1 MPIVSLTTP
10 TNQQSQ
16 ALTAAMQLAG
26 AEKVHIGLHRD
37 AQEGQALATWWAVG
51 VGTVETKKWKWWLE
65 KVPRISIQR
74 GWFLVFFYHKK
85 RSCIYLF
92 LDSIVYDLW
101 AKKTFT
107 SRWNSLTSF
116 VFFVKLCFEPVLW
129 HLRRQPADY
138 LGKSKKSATII
149 TVVDIFKLPDPPKP
163 LFWNY
168 EKHEMNKHNV
178 LKP

>member
-74 GWFLVFFYHKK
+74 GWFFSFFLPQEKIMYIFISGQYRIWFVSQKDVYFQMK
-85 RSCIYLF
+85 FINIVCF
-92 LDSIVYDLW
+92 L
-101 AKKTFT
+101 
-107 SRWNSLTSF
+107 
-116 VFFVKLCFEPVLW
+116 C
-129 HLRRQPADY
+129 
-138 LGKSKKSATII
+138 
-149 TVVDIFKLPDPPKP
+149 
-163 LFWNY
+163 
-168 EKHEMNKHNV
+168 
-178 LKP
+178 